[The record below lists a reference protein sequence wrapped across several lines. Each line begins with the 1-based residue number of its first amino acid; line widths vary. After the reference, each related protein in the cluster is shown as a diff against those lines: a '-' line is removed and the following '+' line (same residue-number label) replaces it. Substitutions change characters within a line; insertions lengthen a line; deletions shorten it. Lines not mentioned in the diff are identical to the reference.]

1 MSESLIK
8 LFKLNLKNLKHSK
21 HSDQSILGGFPKWH
35 VEVRTALIVSSLFPV
50 DHSLPCKDTHPTELA
65 EEISIWQFYKD

>member
-21 HSDQSILGGFPKWH
+21 DSDQSILGGFPK
-35 VEVRTALIVSSLFPV
+35 
-50 DHSLPCKDTHPTELA
+50 
-65 EEISIWQFYKD
+65 